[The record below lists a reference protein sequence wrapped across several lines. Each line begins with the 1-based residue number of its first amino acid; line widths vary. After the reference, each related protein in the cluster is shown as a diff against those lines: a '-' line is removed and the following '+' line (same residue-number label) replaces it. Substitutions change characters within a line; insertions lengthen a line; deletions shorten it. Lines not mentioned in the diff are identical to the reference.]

1 MVGLV
6 RGRSGVVVGVE
17 ALLWQQAGTSM
28 VCLFNRNRIVSTVL
42 RISADLWF
50 QVSLLT
56 FGSRFPCCG
65 LNGVVMITADLRFQ
79 ISLLTVG
86 SSSLCRVLA

>member
-1 MVGLV
+1 M
-6 RGRSGVVVGVE
+6 VVGVG
-17 ALLWQQAGTSM
+17 ALLWQQAKASL
-28 VCLFNRNRIVSTVL
+28 VCLLNRNRKVL
-42 RISADLWF
+42 RITADLWF

-65 LNGVVMITADLRFQ
+65 LNGVVMITADLWFQ

-86 SSSLCRVLA
+86 SSTLRRVLT